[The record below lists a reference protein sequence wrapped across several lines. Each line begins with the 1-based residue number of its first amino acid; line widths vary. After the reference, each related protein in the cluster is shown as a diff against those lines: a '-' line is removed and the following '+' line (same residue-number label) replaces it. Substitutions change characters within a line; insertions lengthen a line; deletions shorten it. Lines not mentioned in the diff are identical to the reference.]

1 MLHDGIIV
9 QNPMASTQYIVT
21 DVIDFK
27 LRAFQAQ
34 KERKYTFIKPNYIYN
49 CVKASKILPLS
60 PLYLTVLPERNSTF
74 YKESF
79 DRFGDSYVNFLDQRE
94 L

>member
-34 KERKYTFIKPNYIYN
+34 KERKYTFIKPSSLYN
-49 CVKASKILPLS
+49 CLKASKKQRLPL
-60 PLYLTVLPERNSTF
+60 L
-74 YKESF
+74 
-79 DRFGDSYVNFLDQRE
+79 
-94 L
+94 